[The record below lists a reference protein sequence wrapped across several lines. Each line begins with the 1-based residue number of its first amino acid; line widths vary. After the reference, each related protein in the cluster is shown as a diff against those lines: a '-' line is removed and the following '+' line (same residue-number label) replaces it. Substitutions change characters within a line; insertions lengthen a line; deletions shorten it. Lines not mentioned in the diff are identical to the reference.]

1 MYIAI
6 IIIFALGYLAIALE
20 HSIKINKAATAL
32 LIGVICWTFLVFGS
46 SSIFPNLSSEA
57 ATHLLSESLLKHI
70 GEISEILFF
79 LLGAMT
85 IVEIMDAH
93 EGFSIITDKIRIKK
107 KSHLLWA
114 LSIITFFLSAVLDNL
129 TTSIV
134 MAAMLR
140 KMIKNKQDLWLF
152 ASMVIIAANAG
163 GAWSPIG
170 DVTTIMLWIGGQIT
184 ALNIITEILVPSLVS
199 AFVPLAVISLRMKGF
214 IEVENAMV
222 TSIHSNTKSVSNFE
236 RKLVFSIGIA
246 VLLFVPIFKNWTHL
260 PPFMGVLLG
269 LSLLW
274 ILTEILHKSKNEE
287 HRKSL
292 SISGII
298 QRVDTPSILFF
309 LGILTAVAALQ
320 TGGHLS
326 QLSKLLSANF
336 NNVYVING
344 FIGVMSSII
353 DNVPMVAAA
362 MGMYSIDLYPVDS
375 TFWELLTL
383 CAGTGGSILIIGSA
397 AGIAVMGIFKIDF
410 MWYFKKISWIAFLG
424 YLAGILVFMLLNSF

>member
-1 MYIAI
+1 MYITI

-46 SSIFPNLSSEA
+46 PSIFPNLSSEA
-57 ATHLLSESLLKHI
+57 AIRFLSESLLKHI

-93 EGFSIITDKIRIKK
+93 EGFSIITNKIRIKK
-107 KSHLLWA
+107 KSHLLWV

-140 KMIKNKQDLWLF
+140 KIIKNKQDLWLF

-184 ALNIITEILVPSLVS
+184 AVNIITKILVPSLVS
-199 AFVPLAVISLRMKGF
+199 AFVPLAVISLRMKGV
-214 IEVENAMV
+214 IEVENAII
-222 TSIHSNTKSVSNFE
+222 TTINSNTKSVSNFE
-236 RKLVFSIGIA
+236 RKLVFFTGI
-246 VLLFVPIFKNWTHL
+246 VILLFVPIFKNWTHL
-260 PPFMGVLLG
+260 PPFMGVLFG

-274 ILTEILHKSKNEE
+274 ILTELLHKSKNEE

-326 QLSKLLSANF
+326 QLSNILGANF

-375 TFWELLTL
+375 TFWELLAL

-424 YLAGILVFMLLNSF
+424 YLAGILAFILLNLS